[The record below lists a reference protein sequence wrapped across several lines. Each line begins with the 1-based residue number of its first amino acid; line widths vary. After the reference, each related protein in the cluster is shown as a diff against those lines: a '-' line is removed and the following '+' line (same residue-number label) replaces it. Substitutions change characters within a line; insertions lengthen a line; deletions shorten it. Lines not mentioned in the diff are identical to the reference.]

1 MAAGSAFQEHTELI
15 DRIARRLH
23 RELDLRC
30 DLDDLRAWGHQG
42 LLEAQARFDASRGVK
57 LSTFAYYRARGAM
70 LDGIRKQ
77 GFLPRR
83 AYAKLKAFEA
93 ADSLGAA
100 TAEMPVTPE
109 GPAARAQAIDDALGK
124 ISAAFVIAAVGQ
136 ADDNLEAPPDL
147 AFEREETQASVRV
160 GVRALPEKE
169 RILVEAVYF
178 EGLTIEDA
186 GARLG
191 LSKSWASRL
200 HAKALERMRDLLAGL
215 DG

>member
-1 MAAGSAFQEHTELI
+1 MAAGSALQEHTELI

-93 ADSLGAA
+93 ADSLGA
-100 TAEMPVTPE
+100 TAAEVSVAPDGT
-109 GPAARAQAIDDALGK
+109 AARAQAIDDALGK

-136 ADDNLEAPPDL
+136 ATENLEALPDE
-147 AFEREETQASVRV
+147 AFEREETQASVRA
-160 GVRALPEKE
+160 GVRALPDKE
-169 RILVEAVYF
+169 RVLLEAVYF

-186 GARLG
+186 GGRLG

-215 DG
+215 DS